1 MPYHRVLPRASAAP
15 LAALL
20 FLAAAS
26 PCSAQSWA
34 QLVWSQLESQYSQ
47 AESDG
52 YSSRNYIIGRL
63 NDDEDETW
71 TISLFGG
78 NTYRITGACDGDC
91 QDIDL
96 VLLDDDGKELDSDL
110 LVDDAPILNYTVKVT
125 GAYSIRVIMAQ
136 CKEDP
141 CYFGLGVFFK

>member
-1 MPYHRVLPRASAAP
+1 MDGHPSPGRASTAV

-20 FLAAAS
+20 FFGTAS
-26 PCSAQSWA
+26 PGSAQTYA
-34 QLVWSQLESQYSQ
+34 ATVWTQLESQYSQ
-47 AESDG
+47 AEADG
-52 YSSRNYIIGRL
+52 YASRNYIIGRL
-63 NDDEDETW
+63 NDGEEETW
-71 TISLFGG
+71 TINLFAG

-96 VLLDDDGKELDSDL
+96 VLLNSDGSELDSDL
-110 LVDDAPILNYTVKVT
+110 LVDDIPILNYTVKT
-125 GAYSIRVIMAQ
+125 AGSYSIRVIMAQ

>member
-1 MPYHRVLPRASAAP
+1 MPGYASAARASAVS

-20 FLAAAS
+20 FLATAS
-26 PCSAQSWA
+26 PCSAQSYA
-34 QLVWSQLESQYSQ
+34 ALVWSQLESHYSQ
-47 AESDG
+47 AADEG
-52 YSSRNYIIGRL
+52 YESRNYIIGRL
-63 NDDEDETW
+63 DDDEEETW
-71 TISLFGG
+71 RINLFAG

-96 VLLDDDGKELDSDL
+96 VLLNEDGTELDSDL
-110 LVDDAPILNYTVKVT
+110 LVDDVPVLNYTIKAT
-125 GAYSIRVIMAQ
+125 GPYSIRVIMAQ